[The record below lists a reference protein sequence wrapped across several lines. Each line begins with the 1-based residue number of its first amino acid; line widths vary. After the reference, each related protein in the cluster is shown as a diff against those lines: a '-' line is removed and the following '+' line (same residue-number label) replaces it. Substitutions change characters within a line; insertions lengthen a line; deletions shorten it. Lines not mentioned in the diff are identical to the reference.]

1 MEHTGPKPYAV
12 GGEQLTP
19 SGRYALL
26 AIHQAALLELARV
39 EGRCQTK
46 EAAIQAIA
54 EVVSRTLDV
63 DRASIWLYDGGRSR
77 IECADLFLQGTGT
90 HERGT
95 VLYAEAYPEYFAA
108 LDEDRTIAANDAR
121 TDPRTHEF
129 RVGYLEPLGITSMLD
144 APIRRHGGVA
154 GVVCLEHVGEPRIW
168 IYEEQNFA
176 GSIAD
181 MVALTLEH
189 FDRVQVEAELRE
201 RETLLDGV
209 AKAANKMFAEAEA
222 AIRYRDELL
231 AAAAEASVAA
241 SSGLDSAATVGRIL
255 ALVGEAARLDRV
267 RLYEHGLARVAG
279 DVALEER
286 ARWRREGGHW
296 REEEVEAGASLTAPV
311 RVGGEL
317 WGYLELAHGQ
327 IGREWT
333 PAEESF
339 FTVVAATVGATLGE

>member
-1 MEHTGPKPYAV
+1 MEHTQPRPHAV

-39 EGRCQTK
+39 EGRCQTR
-46 EAAIQAIA
+46 EAAIQAIN
-54 EVVSRTLDV
+54 EVAARTLDV
-63 DRASIWLYDGGRSR
+63 DRASIWLYDAGRSR
-77 IECADLFLQGTGT
+77 IDCVDLFLQGTGT

-95 VLYAEAYPEYFAA
+95 VLLAETYPAYFEA

-121 TDPRTHEF
+121 TDPRTSEF
-129 RVGYLEPLGITSMLD
+129 REGYLEPLGIVSMLD

-154 GVVCLEHVGEPRIW
+154 GVVCLEHIGEPRTW
-168 IYEEQNFA
+168 NYEEQNFA

-189 FDRVQVEAELRE
+189 FNRVEVEAELRE

-231 AAAAEASVAA
+231 AAAADAAVAA
-241 SSGLDSAATVGRIL
+241 SSGLDSAATVEHIL

-267 RLYEHGLARVAG
+267 RLYQHGLTRVAG
-279 DVALEER
+279 DTPLEER
-286 ARWRREGGHW
+286 AKWRREGGHW
-296 REEEVEAGASLTAPV
+296 REAEVEAGATLTAPV

-339 FTVVAATVGATLGE
+339 FTVAAASVSAALAE